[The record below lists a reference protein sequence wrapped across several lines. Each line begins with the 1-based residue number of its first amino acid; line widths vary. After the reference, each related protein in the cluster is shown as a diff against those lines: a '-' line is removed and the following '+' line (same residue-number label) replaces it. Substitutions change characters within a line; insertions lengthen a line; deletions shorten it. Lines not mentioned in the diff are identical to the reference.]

1 MKNMKFFYV
10 FLLSLGVKDTDAARF
25 VGVSHNLIG
34 KWFQNDDTYIGYV
47 DMTCRALGYSLTIL
61 FYSPQRGV
69 IEFSADCPMRGL
81 ADRLGIS
88 RADMARSIGISPLSV
103 GYVLR
108 QNLDRMMVSRLHEIA
123 DGNGYMVYFRII
135 PLPREEG
142 TKMRHDGNRFVATV
156 YLLPLIFDGN
166 STIPT
171 DRGSDRR
178 RR

>member
-1 MKNMKFFYV
+1 MNNLKFFYV
-10 FLLSLGVKDTDAARF
+10 FLLTLGLKDTDAARL
-25 VGVSHNLIG
+25 VGVSHNLVG
-34 KWFQNDDTYIGYV
+34 KWFHKDDTYVAYV
-47 DMTCRALGYSLTIL
+47 DKACRALGYSLTIL
-61 FYSPQRGV
+61 FHSPRTGE
-69 IEFSADCPMRGL
+69 IELSADCQMRGL

-108 QNLDRMMVSRLHEIA
+108 QNLGRMMVSRLHEIA
-123 DGNGYMVYFRII
+123 DGNSYMVYFRIV
-135 PLPREEG
+135 PLPQEEG
-142 TKMRHDGNRFVATV
+142 TEMRHDGKRFIATV
-156 YLLPLIFDGN
+156 HLLPLIFDGN

>member
-1 MKNMKFFYV
+1 MNNLKFFYV
-10 FLLSLGVKDTDAARF
+10 FLLSLGVKDTDVARF
-25 VGVSHNLIG
+25 VGVSHNLIV
-34 KWFQNDDTYIGYV
+34 KWFQNDDTYVAYV
-47 DMTCRALGYSLTIL
+47 DKVCRALGYSLTIL
-61 FYSPQRGV
+61 FHSPRTGE
-69 IEFSADCPMRGL
+69 IEFPADCQMRGL

-88 RADMARSIGISPLSV
+88 RADIARSIGISPLSV

-156 YLLPLIFDGN
+156 HLLPLIFDGN